1 MALSSVCCLL
11 VGLALKK
18 CQFKLLVDEQNI
30 AEAALQGDWLIGNVV
45 PDIEGVKQQLQ
56 KQGCSQLNLNSEQL
70 GRWDSRLVLFLFEL
84 EKYCHKQAIALNMTA
99 LPAAAQGLLKQAS
112 AFPVRESG
120 NKVQQESSFVARL
133 GLATLLFYSESQKML
148 SFVGEV
154 CLSALRLLRGKACFR
169 QRDLWLIMQE
179 CGPGA
184 LAIVTLISLLVGL
197 ILAFVGAMQL
207 KIFGAQIYVANLV
220 GLGMAREMGAMMTAI
235 IMAGRTGAAFAS
247 QLGSMQVN
255 EEIDALETLG
265 ISPIDFLVLP
275 RMLALIIMLPLLCL
289 YADLMGILGGLMVSV
304 SLLDLTVVEYLIQT
318 KSALDLNDFLTGLI
332 KSSIFGVL
340 VALSGCL
347 SGMQCGRSSSSV
359 GDAATAAVVAGIVS
373 IVVADAILT
382 VVYQIIGF

>member
-1 MALSSVCCLL
+1 LNKCTFELSLTEGKVSK
-11 VGLALKK
+11 AH
-18 CQFKLLVDEQNI
+18 I
-30 AEAALQGDWLIGNVV
+30 QGDWVMGNTV
-45 PDIEGVKQQLQ
+45 PSFKSVKPQLE
-56 KQGCSQLNLNSEQL
+56 KQGCVQLDLKSEQL
-70 GRWDSRLVLFLFEL
+70 GRWDSRFVLFLFEL
-84 EKYCHKQAIALNMTA
+84 DAYCKEQSIVLNMA
-99 LPAAAQGLLKQAS
+99 DVPSAAQGLLNQAS
-112 AFPVRESG
+112 AFPVRDSG
-120 NKVQQESSFVARL
+120 QKILEETSSLAQIGQYTLAFYQQ
-133 GLATLLFYSESQKML
+133 TLVML
-148 SFVGEV
+148 TFVGEV
-154 CLSALRLLRGKACFR
+154 CLSSLRLLRGKACFR
-169 QRDLWLIMQE
+169 QRDLWLVMQD

-184 LAIVTLISLLVGL
+184 LAIVTLISMLVGL

-289 YADLMGILGGLMVSV
+289 YADLMGILGGLVVSV
-304 SLLDLTVVEYLIQT
+304 TLLDISVVEYLIQT
-318 KSALDLNDFLTGLI
+318 KSALDLNDFFAGLI
-332 KSSIFGVL
+332 KSSVFGVL

-359 GDAATAAVVAGIVS
+359 GDAATASVVAGIVS
-373 IVVADAILT
+373 IVVADATLT
-382 VVYQIIGF
+382 VVYQIIDF

>member
-1 MALSSVCCLL
+1 MNKCTFELSLTEGKVT
-11 VGLALKK
+11 
-18 CQFKLLVDEQNI
+18 
-30 AEAALQGDWLIGNVV
+30 EAHIQGDWVMGNVV
-45 PDIEGVKQQLQ
+45 PVFTDVKLQLQ
-56 KQGCSQLNLNSEQL
+56 QQKCVQLGLKAEHL
-70 GRWDSRLVLFLFEL
+70 GRWDSRFVLFLFEL
-84 EKYCHKQAIALNMTA
+84 EAYCKSQNIILDMAD
-99 LPAAAQGLLKQAS
+99 LPVAAQGLLKQAS

-120 NKVQQESSFVARL
+120 QKDALQESFIARL
-133 GLATLLFYSESQKML
+133 GQQAQSLFKQTLIML
-148 SFVGEV
+148 TFVGEV
-154 CLSALRLLRGKACFR
+154 YYSLLRLLRGKACFR
-169 QRDLWLIMQE
+169 QRDLWLIMQD
-179 CGPGA
+179 CGPKA
-184 LAIVTLISLLVGL
+184 LPIVTLISLLVGL

-255 EEIDALETLG
+255 EEIDALKTLG

-289 YADLMGILGGLMVSV
+289 YADLMGILGGLVVCVTM
-304 SLLDLTVVEYLIQT
+304 LDISVVEYIVQT

-332 KSSIFGVL
+332 KSGVFGVL

-347 SGMQCGRSSSSV
+347 NGMLCGRSSSSV

-373 IVVADAILT
+373 VVVADATLT
-382 VVYQIIGF
+382 VVYQIIDF

>member
-1 MALSSVCCLL
+1 MNPCTFELSSTEGKISV
-11 VGLALKK
+11 A
-18 CQFKLLVDEQNI
+18 DI
-30 AEAALQGDWLIGNVV
+30 RGDWVMGNTV
-45 PDIEGVKQQLQ
+45 PGFQSVKQLLE
-56 KQGCSQLNLNSEQL
+56 KQNCEQL
-70 GRWDSRLVLFLFEL
+70 DLKSDNLGHWDSRFVVFLFDL
-84 EKYCHKQAIALNMTA
+84 EAYCKGQGIVLNMEQ
-99 LPAAAQGLLKQAS
+99 LPDSAQGLLHQAS

-120 NKVQQESSFVARL
+120 QKVLHETALLVQIGQHAL
-133 GLATLLFYSESQKML
+133 GMYKQTQDMLA
-148 SFVGEV
+148 FVGEV
-154 CLSALRLLRGKACFR
+154 CLSSLRLLRGKACFR

-247 QLGSMQVN
+247 QLGSMRVN

-289 YADLMGILGGLMVSV
+289 YADLMGILGGLLVSAT
-304 SLLDLTVVEYLIQT
+304 LLDISVVEYFIQT

-332 KSSIFGVL
+332 KSSVFGVL

-373 IVVADAILT
+373 IVVADAVLT

>member
-1 MALSSVCCLL
+1 
-11 VGLALKK
+11 LKK
-18 CQFKLLVDEQNI
+18 CQFNLVKCEQNI
-30 AEAALQGDWLIGNVV
+30 AEAELQGDWMMGNMV
-45 PDIEGVKQQLQ
+45 PDIEDVKQRLQQHSCAQLH
-56 KQGCSQLNLNSEQL
+56 LNSDQL
-70 GRWDSRLVLFLFEL
+70 GGWDSRLVLFLFEL
-84 EKYCHKQAIALNMTA
+84 EKYCQQHAITLNMTA

-120 NKVQQESSFVARL
+120 NKEKQESSFVARL
-133 GLATLLFYSESQKML
+133 GLATLFFYSETQKML
-148 SFVGEV
+148 AFVGEV
-154 CLSALRLLRGKACFR
+154 CLSAGRLTRGKACFR

-275 RMLALIIMLPLLCL
+275 RMLALIFMLPLLCL
-289 YADLMGILGGLMVSV
+289 YADFMGILGGLMVSV
-304 SLLDLTVVEYLIQT
+304 SLLDLSMVEYLIQT
-318 KSALDLNDFLTGLI
+318 KSALELNDFLTGLI
-332 KSSIFGVL
+332 KSCVFGVL